1 MVIINA
7 YAFDKNSSAFY
18 GEQVRAET
26 KEEFNAKMKEFED
39 TIPFSKYYTELS
51 FVGDEL
57 TEEDEAI
64 IEDYEVD
71 YKRI

>member
-7 YAFDKNSSAFY
+7 YAFDKNSSSFY

-39 TIPFSKYYTELS
+39 TIPFSKYYTELL
-51 FVGDEL
+51 FDEDEL
-57 TEEDEAI
+57 TEEQQSI
-64 IEDYEVD
+64 VEDYEVVSK
-71 YKRI
+71 YF

>member
-1 MVIINA
+1 MVIVNA
-7 YAFDKNSSAFY
+7 FAYDKNSSAFY

-39 TIPFSKYYTELS
+39 TIPFSKYYTEL
-51 FVGDEL
+51 VCTNLEL

-64 IEDYEVD
+64 IEDYEVEN
-71 YKRI
+71 

>member
-7 YAFDKNSSAFY
+7 YAFDKNSSSFY
-18 GEQVRAET
+18 GEQVKAET

-39 TIPFSKYYTELS
+39 TIPFSKHYLELT

-57 TEEDEAI
+57 TQEEESI

>member
-7 YAFDKNSSAFY
+7 YAFDKDSSALY

-39 TIPFSKYYTELS
+39 AIPFSKYYTELL
-51 FVGDEL
+51 FDGDEL
-57 TEEDEAI
+57 TEEQQSI
-64 IEDYEVD
+64 VEDYEVVSK
-71 YKRI
+71 YF

>member
-1 MVIINA
+1 MVIVNA
-7 YAFDKNSSAFY
+7 FAFDKNSSAFY

-39 TIPFSKYYTELS
+39 TIPFSKYYTEL
-51 FVGDEL
+51 VCTNLEL

-64 IEDYEVD
+64 IEDYEVEN
-71 YKRI
+71 

>member
-7 YAFDKNSSAFY
+7 YAFDKNSSAFC

-39 TIPFSKYYTELS
+39 TIPFSKHYLELT

-57 TEEDEAI
+57 TQEEESI
-64 IEDYEVD
+64 IEDYDVD

>member
-1 MVIINA
+1 MVRINS

-18 GEQVRAET
+18 GESITAES
-26 KEEFNAKMKEFED
+26 KEEFNTKMKEFED
-39 TIPFSKYYTELS
+39 AIPFSKYYTELV
-51 FVGDEL
+51 FDGDEL
-57 TEEDEAI
+57 TEEQESI

>member
-1 MVIINA
+1 MVIVNA
-7 YAFDKNSSAFY
+7 YAFDKNSSALY

-39 TIPFSKYYTELS
+39 AIPFSKYYTEL
-51 FVGDEL
+51 VCANLEL

-64 IEDYEVD
+64 IEDYEVEN
-71 YKRI
+71 